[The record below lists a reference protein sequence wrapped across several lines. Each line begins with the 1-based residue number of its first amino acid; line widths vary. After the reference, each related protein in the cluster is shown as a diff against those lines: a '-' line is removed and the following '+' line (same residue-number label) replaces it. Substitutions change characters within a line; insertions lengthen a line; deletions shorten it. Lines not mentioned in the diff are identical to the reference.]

1 MSTPNSQGIQTL
13 IDAENEASNIVQNAR
28 QYRVKRLKDARA
40 EAAKE
45 IEELKAK
52 KNAEF
57 AEFEKTHSGSTDEN
71 AAKANLE
78 TEQKLREIE
87 TDYNNNKDK
96 VVKQLV
102 DSVLN
107 VKPKIHGNYKF

>member
-1 MSTPNSQGIQTL
+1 MSTTNSQGIQTL
-13 IDAENEASNIVQNAR
+13 IDAETEASTIVQNAR

-45 IEELKAK
+45 IEELKNQ

-57 AEFEKTHSGSTDEN
+57 AEFEKTHSGSNDEN

-87 TDYNNNKDK
+87 NDYNNNKEK
-96 VVKQLV
+96 VVSKLV
-102 DSVLN
+102 EVVLN
-107 VKPKIHGNYKF
+107 VKPTIHTNYKM

>member
-13 IDAENEASNIVQNAR
+13 IDAENEASNIVSNAR

-45 IEELKAK
+45 IEELKAQ

-57 AEFEKTHSGSTDEN
+57 AEYEKTHTGSNEEN
-71 AAKANLE
+71 VAKANLE
-78 TEQKLREIE
+78 TEKKLREIE
-87 TDYNNNKDK
+87 TDYNNNKEK
-96 VVKQLV
+96 VVSKLV
-102 DSVLN
+102 EVVLN
-107 VKPKIHGNYKF
+107 VKPKIHTNYKA